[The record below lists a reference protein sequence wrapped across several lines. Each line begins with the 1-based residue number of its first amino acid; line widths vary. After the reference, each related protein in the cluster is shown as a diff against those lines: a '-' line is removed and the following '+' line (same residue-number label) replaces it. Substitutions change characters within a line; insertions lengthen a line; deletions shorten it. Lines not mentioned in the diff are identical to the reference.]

1 MQPTEIDGSFGE
13 GGGQILRTAASF
25 SVVLGAPIH
34 VTRIRAGR
42 TIPGLRPQHCAT
54 LKILAEVSGG
64 QLLGNT
70 VGSTE
75 VTFVPGRVESRR
87 MSFDL
92 QTAASIPL
100 VLQAVIP
107 AVALAGTSMDLDI
120 VGGTDVPWSPTFDYL
135 ERVLRPALEA
145 TGIVFS
151 STVERRGY
159 YPNGSGRASV
169 HIDPCRRAR
178 PVQFNERSP
187 SPVLSMVSRCGKLP
201 RHVAER
207 QAASASEV
215 LRGRGIGPGEAEV
228 IQGDSLSPG
237 SSILVSLVGEGC
249 YLGADS
255 IGSPKKSAE
264 RVGAEAGHAFV
275 KLYDSGA
282 TVDAHLADML
292 APILCLA
299 EGGSSLLTPETTGH
313 LRTSLEV
320 ARQLTGAS
328 YEAREAGGALRVEIT
343 PATAK

>member
-1 MQPTEIDGSFGE
+1 MQPIEIDGSFGE

-25 SVVLGAPIH
+25 SVVLGTPIH
-34 VTRIRAGR
+34 VTKIRAGR

-54 LKILAEVSGG
+54 LRILAEISGG
-64 QLLGNT
+64 HVLGNS

-75 VTFVPGRVESRR
+75 VTFVPGAVESRR

-100 VLQAVIP
+100 VLQAIIP
-107 AVALAGTSMDLDI
+107 AVALAGASMDLDL

-135 ERVLRPALEA
+135 ERVLRPALQV

-151 STVERRGY
+151 PSVSRHGY
-159 YPNGSGRASV
+159 YPSGGGMASV
-169 HIDPCRRAR
+169 HIDPCKGAR
-178 PVQFNERSP
+178 PVQFTGRPEAA
-187 SPVLSMVSRCGKLP
+187 VLSMVSRCCKLP
-201 RHVAER
+201 PHVAER
-207 QAASASEV
+207 QAKSASEV
-215 LRGRGIGPGEAEV
+215 LRGRGIGPGKTDV
-228 IQGDSLSPG
+228 ITGDSLSPG
-237 SSILVSLVGEGC
+237 SSILISLVGEGC

-264 RVGAEAGHAFV
+264 RVGADAAHAFV

-282 TVDAHLADML
+282 TVDSHLADML

-299 EGGSSLLTPETTGH
+299 EGESSLLTPETTGH

-328 YEAREAGGALRVEIT
+328 YETREQGRAFLVRIAPAR
-343 PATAK
+343 AK